1 MQGRAASFVRYPR
14 QRVSWREREEV
25 GHERRVA
32 SLGRKVDGG
41 AAVLVAGPDAG
52 AGPRPVTLPTVGLE
66 RRGRGLAGP
75 GKVVED
81 GAVELIAG
89 GEVDVRAA
97 AAQNLP

>member
-1 MQGRAASFVRYPR
+1 M
-14 QRVSWREREEV
+14 SWREREEV
-25 GHERRVA
+25 GYEGRVA

-89 GEVDVRAA
+89 GEVDVGAA